1 MLLDIYWPMS
11 IVFFFFVVVFCL
23 FFMGV
28 SVSKGLSFNNF
39 ENDRGQFGFPNC
51 KDKTL
56 YSLDLA
62 SYC

>member
-1 MLLDIYWPMS
+1 MLLHIYWLMS
-11 IVFFFFVVVFCL
+11 IVFI
-23 FFMGV
+23 MGIT
-28 SVSKGLSFNNF
+28 VSKGLEFQYF
-39 ENDRGQFGFPNC
+39 LKKKGQFGFPNS